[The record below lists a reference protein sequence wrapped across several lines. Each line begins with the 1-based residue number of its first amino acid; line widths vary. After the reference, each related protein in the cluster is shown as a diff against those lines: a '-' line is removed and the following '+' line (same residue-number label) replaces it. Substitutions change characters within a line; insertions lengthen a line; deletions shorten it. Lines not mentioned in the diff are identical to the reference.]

1 VLVPAVVGGLCALFA
16 LAHAFPH
23 DYKPAGD
30 INVQAF
36 AALPVN
42 FDGRTMPIDSMARD
56 ALKIVS
62 GRESI
67 ELADGT
73 RVPAAEWLADVLA
86 GGERAREY
94 KVFRIDHLQIKS
106 LLGFKDTDKLFSWN
120 DIFDQSGNDTRLQ
133 NEIDQIRKVDPKQR
147 DSYQLKVVQLY
158 EHLKTYLRLSSAPE
172 VAELYDLVTHPSEAQ
187 QLEEQVRTLLGSGA
201 KAEQLTGEQRQ
212 ALEKYHRMTRQAD
225 RLDQYLS
232 TPEGKK
238 DDLYFAR
245 LDRPD
250 ESGQVW
256 LGLGKAVID
265 FRATRRMPEAAR
277 TWMDLL
283 NALRDNRGADFN
295 RALGAYAANLDRS
308 APQDVN
314 KAGFELFFNRF
325 DPFTNAV
332 VLYVGVFL
340 FACLS
345 WLGWPKGFGRTAWTL
360 LAVAFLLHAFGLAA
374 RMYISGRPPVTNL
387 YSSALFIGFGG
398 VVLCAGLEWVFRN
411 RIGLAA
417 AALIGFLPLLVANG
431 IAFTDAVTRNQADT
445 MGQLQAVLDTNF
457 WLATHVVI
465 VTLGY
470 ASTFLAGLLAA
481 VYVVGGVL
489 TPAFDADLRKAMY
502 RMVYGILCFAILFS
516 FVGTLLGGIWAD
528 QSWGRFWGWDPK
540 ENGAAMIVLWNAVVL
555 HARWGGIVRERGFML
570 LAIVGN
576 VMTAWSWFGT
586 NMLGIGLH
594 AYGFME
600 SAPFYLGMFIA
611 IQLALVGIGGLM
623 PARLWRSNV
632 EPKGFALAK

>member
-1 VLVPAVVGGLCALFA
+1 VPSVVGGLCALFA
-16 LAHAFPH
+16 LAHAFPR
-23 DYKPAGD
+23 DYKPAGQID
-30 INVQAF
+30 VQSF
-36 AALPVN
+36 AATPVN
-42 FDGRTMPIDSMARD
+42 FDGRNMPIDSMARN
-56 ALKIVS
+56 ALKIIS

-67 ELADGT
+67 ELEDGT
-73 RVPAAEWLADVLA
+73 RVPAAEWLVDVLA

-106 LLGFKDTDKLFSWN
+106 LLGFKLTDKLFSWN
-120 DIFDQSGNDTRLQ
+120 DIFDQPGNDTRLQ

-187 QLEEQVRTLLGSGA
+187 QLEEQVRGLLGSGA
-201 KAEQLTGEQRQ
+201 KPDQLTSEQRQ
-212 ALEKYHRMTRQAD
+212 AMEKYHRMTRQAD

-232 TPEGKK
+232 TPEGKR

-245 LDRPD
+245 LDRPGED
-250 ESGQVW
+250 GQVW
-256 LGLGKAVID
+256 AGLGRSLIE
-265 FRATRRMPEAAR
+265 FRQSKQMPEAAR
-277 TWMDLL
+277 DWMEML

-295 RALGAYAANLDRS
+295 RTLAAYRANLDRA
-308 APQDVN
+308 APDDVR

-325 DPFTNAV
+325 DPFTNAI

-345 WLGWPKGFGRTAWTL
+345 WLGWDKGFGRTAWTL
-360 LAVAFLLHAFGLAA
+360 LAVAFLLHAFGLVA

-398 VVLCAGLEWVFRN
+398 VVLCGLLEWVFRN

-431 IAFTDAVTRNQADT
+431 IAFSDAVSRNQADT

-465 VTLGY
+465 ITLGY
-470 ASTFLAGLLAA
+470 ATTFLAGLLAA
-481 VYVVGGVL
+481 VYVVGAVL

-555 HARWGGIVRERGFML
+555 HARWGGMVRERGFML

-611 IQLALVGIGGLM
+611 IQLALIGIGGLM
-623 PARLWRSNV
+623 PAKLWRSNG
-632 EPKGFALAK
+632 EAKGFALAK